1 MKPSLAGRLGLT
13 VSTGELGCK
22 SPARRSLHRG
32 GVWARGLRLDSQL
45 LLTRQI
51 TLLQLL
57 LALEQAL
64 LRLHQPLLRALFLYA
79 LRLLRLQLLYALL
92 QAVDALL
99 TVRGLA
105 RKDIALPLL
114 DRLLLLDALLA
125 LADQLLLR
133 WARDRRRGARAPR
146 CGDCRRDRRCSDLRC
161 RT

>member
-1 MKPSLAGRLGLT
+1 MKPSLGGRC
-13 VSTGELGCK
+13 TGELGCK
-22 SPARRSLHRG
+22 PPARRSLHRG
-32 GVWARGLRLDSQL
+32 GVRARNRRLDCQL

-51 TLLQLL
+51 TPLQVLV
-57 LALEQAL
+57 ALEQAL
-64 LRLHQPLLRALFLYA
+64 LRLHQPLLRALLLRA
-79 LRLLRLQLLYALL
+79 LRRLRLQLLYALL
-92 QAVDALL
+92 QAVDVLL
-99 TVRGLA
+99 TERGLA